1 MKTSEQEI
9 IKGLKKGDENT
20 YVYLFDKYYISLC
33 AYSQKYVG
41 RKDVA
46 EEIVSEILLNL
57 WENHKAL
64 KINVSIKS
72 YLFKSVVNNSLYYL
86 RKLEKENKIKE
97 YFSDTDVSNIGFS
110 FSPEEISEK
119 SSIKNNISEKI
130 EEAVSRL
137 PEQQQKAFK
146 LKRFEGKKN
155 KEIAEIM
162 GLSIKTVEMHLAKS
176 MLKLREDLK
185 KSLPDFVF
193 FILFK
198 NL

>member
-86 RKLEKENKIKE
+86 RKLEKESKIKE

-130 EEAVSRL
+130 AEAVNRL
-137 PEQQQKAFK
+137 PERQQKAFK